1 MYAFDIGSDTE
12 DKTNKKANGDTNGS
26 RNGGN
31 HSSKDRT
38 LSQGM
43 HMCCMCTVCCSF
55 AEH

>member
-31 HSSKDRT
+31 HSNKDRT

-43 HMCCMCTVCCSF
+43 HVCCMCNVCCSF
-55 AEH
+55 AEL